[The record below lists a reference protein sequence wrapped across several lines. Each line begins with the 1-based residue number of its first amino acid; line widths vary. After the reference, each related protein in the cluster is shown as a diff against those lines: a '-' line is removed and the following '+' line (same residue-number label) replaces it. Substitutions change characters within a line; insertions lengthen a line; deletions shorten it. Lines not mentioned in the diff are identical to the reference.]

1 MSEPEESLVLARAKL
16 NFARK
21 GHGERCWD
29 AEPFDDP
36 DGIRGNGCPI
46 LALSQAERD
55 EFLEQARHE
64 LRRAPAP

>member
-1 MSEPEESLVLARAKL
+1 MTEADASLVLARAKL

-29 AEPFDDP
+29 A
-36 DGIRGNGCPI
+36 DGADTRLTSDCTLLP
-46 LALSQAERD
+46 LSETERE

-64 LRRAPAP
+64 LRQEASAS